1 MRALQR
7 TMGGI
12 AQGMLTL
19 FDVSHEVTLY
29 LTVCVLLV
37 MHNGKFSLSHVIVQ
51 ANFIIVAL
59 IVLLS

>member
-37 MHNGKFSLSHVIVQ
+37 MHNGKFSLSHVVQ